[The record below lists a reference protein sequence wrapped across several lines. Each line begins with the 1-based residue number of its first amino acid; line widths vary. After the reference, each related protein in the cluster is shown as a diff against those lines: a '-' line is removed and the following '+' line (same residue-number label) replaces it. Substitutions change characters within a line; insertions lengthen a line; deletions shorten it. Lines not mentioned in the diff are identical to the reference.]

1 MVPNWEHEYQSS
13 GSIDM
18 PIGSPVHQPG
28 MHIKGGYMKKS
39 LVLVG
44 MLFLAGCSGF
54 EQIGQSI
61 EGDSPVTFVYDRDGR
76 VVAAAIEDEHHVVLT
91 RGVIDSYTVD
101 QDHAQVL
108 LHCKRKY
115 TSEEMAAI
123 RAASS
128 SKNHSWYT
136 GCTTLTNPTLAKDSS
151 KIEKVAGVAMAG
163 AVAFGLHQVG
173 RGLGKSGDHVVQQGG
188 GSSAEGGS
196 VNQNNGNTS
205 TRSIKQTNT
214 NNINVK

>member
-1 MVPNWEHEYQSS
+1 MR
-13 GSIDM
+13 
-18 PIGSPVHQPG
+18 
-28 MHIKGGYMKKS
+28 HIACLMMF
-39 LVLVG
+39 G
-44 MLFLAGCSGF
+44 MLYGCSGF
-54 EQIGQSI
+54 EQIGQPI
-61 EGDSPVTFVYDRDGR
+61 EGDDPITFIYDRDGR
-76 VVAAAIEDEHHVVLT
+76 VVAAAVSDEHHVVLT

-136 GCTTLTNPTLAKDSS
+136 GCTTLTAPALAKDSS
-151 KIEKVAGVAMAG
+151 KVEKVAGVAMAG

-188 GSSAEGGS
+188 GGNAENTTNS
-196 VNQNNGNTS
+196 GNTTS
-205 TRSIKQTNT
+205 NKTIKGDT
-214 NNINVK
+214 NINSGNKNVMK